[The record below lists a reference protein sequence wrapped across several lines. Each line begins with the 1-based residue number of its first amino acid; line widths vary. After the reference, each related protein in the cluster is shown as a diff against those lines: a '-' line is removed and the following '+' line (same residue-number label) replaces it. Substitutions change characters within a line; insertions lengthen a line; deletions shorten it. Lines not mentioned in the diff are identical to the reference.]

1 MAELCIRSCSLDK
14 QEQTWET
21 NSVLTWLSKSSE
33 RICSWSL
40 FATRAGQMCEL
51 YTWTSVTVCDEP
63 GQLASW
69 GELGPPGCRR
79 HPERQGPASV
89 ATALTD
95 CAPAHPKAVLG
106 RVAWPKALRPVVFL
120 EKCHQKVEGQW
131 HREGQWHSAV
141 TFSVAEF
148 LSGFRHPSST
158 LLAIL
163 WDQSGRPP
171 AWSWSISRGT
181 PFRGGSVFVST
192 SLVFIQLN
200 EQKQSSAL
208 FPLDTLTPLQST
220 SSKSTLCQ
228 YGKLSLS
235 CVYFW
240 YIFNLV

>member
-1 MAELCIRSCSLDK
+1 MN
-14 QEQTWET
+14 QG
-21 NSVLTWLSKSSE
+21 SSPPE
-33 RICSWSL
+33 
-40 FATRAGQMCEL
+40 G
-51 YTWTSVTVCDEP
+51 
-63 GQLASW
+63 SW
-69 GELGPPGCRR
+69 GLRGAADTQQP
-79 HPERQGPASV
+79 QGPASV

-95 CAPAHPKAVLG
+95 CAPARPKAVLE
-106 RVAWPKALRPVVFL
+106 RAAQPKALRPVVFL

-131 HREGQWHSAV
+131 QREGQRHSAA

-148 LSGFRHPSST
+148 LSGFRSPCPD
-158 LLAIL
+158 LLAIA

-192 SLVFIQLN
+192 LLVFIQLN